1 MEDKM
6 KLAVFTLKAG
16 SASTDSDEDVLEALM
31 GLFEAFGYEVTGE
44 LTYEDVNEENEDVQ
58 KV

>member
-1 MEDKM
+1 M

-16 SASTDSDEDVLEALM
+16 SASTDSDEDILEALM
-31 GLFEAFGYEVTGE
+31 GIFEAFGCEVIGE
-44 LTYEDVNEENEDVQ
+44 LTYEDVDEENEDVQ